1 MRALHLMVIC
11 HAGPQQCE
19 KWCAFSWQGGVGEPR
34 SAIKIIVSGSFGL
47 TVIPL
52 ALAVYA

>member
-1 MRALHLMVIC
+1 MVIC

-52 ALAVYA
+52 ALAVDA